1 VAVEG
6 GTECS
11 GGCKHRCAMDIC
23 AVLCNGQL
31 MVMDEREEGEEQL
44 LLVTCSS
51 PFNQQQLLPLAPTST
66 TTLPLQLSISAT
78 MSDQRVWK
86 EQICCIGAGYVGG
99 PTMAVIA
106 KHCPDIRVAV
116 VDIDERRINAWNS
129 DALPV
134 FEPHLAETLAAAR
147 ANNNLIFTCNIDEE
161 IDRADIIFVAVATP
175 TKNYGRGAGKAFDMT
190 YWDAVARNIARVATR
205 DKIIVEKSTVPVRTA
220 ENVIKILNANRRS
233 KDIKFHVCCL
243 LACLFV
249 CLFVEPAGSMPHC

>member
-1 VAVEG
+1 
-6 GTECS
+6 
-11 GGCKHRCAMDIC
+11 
-23 AVLCNGQL
+23 
-31 MVMDEREEGEEQL
+31 
-44 LLVTCSS
+44 
-51 PFNQQQLLPLAPTST
+51 
-66 TTLPLQLSISAT
+66 